1 MNAQYDRKYLKDLLL
16 ERSVRLGD
24 FTLSSGAKSSY
35 YIDARQTT
43 MTAEGQRLTGK
54 IAYTLI
60 EEAGWDV
67 SHVGGLTLG
76 ADPVAYAIAHHST
89 GRDSDSRWFHRTQRT
104 EGPRNRTTD
113 RRGPAHRC
121 PRGGRRGCRDDG
133 WECDSGDRSAS
144 KVRSV
149 RRRRDL
155 PGGPGRGGAFKAGR
169 TRRTSSSRVYGTGA
183 PRGGRGSS
191 EVSGGRTAAN
201 SVEQPER
208 HHQAKVI
215 FHLFALG

>member
-1 MNAQYDRKYLKDLLL
+1 MNAQYDRKYLKNLLL

-89 GRDSDSRWFHRTQRT
+89 GRGRTLDGFTVRKEPTDHGTGQQI
-104 EGPRNRTTD
+104 EGGLPTDARVVVVEDAVTTGGSAILAIEVLRKYGASVAGVICLVD
-113 RRGPAHRC
+113 REE
-121 PRGGRRGCRDDG
+121 GGRSRLDELGVPLL
-133 WECDSGDRSAS
+133 A
-144 KVRSV
+144 VFT
-149 RRRRDL
+149 
-155 PGGPGRGGAFKAGR
+155 GP
-169 TRRTSSSRVYGTGA
+169 
-183 PRGGRGSS
+183 
-191 EVSGGRTAAN
+191 ELLAAA
-201 SVEQPER
+201 EEA
-208 HHQAKVI
+208 AK
-215 FHLFALG
+215 